1 MKTERIGFSNWSDC
15 DFTLAHQLWGEKD
28 VTKFICATGEF
39 TENDIRNRLNI
50 EICNGKDF
58 HVQYWPIFEIT
69 TGELIGC
76 CGVRPFKSK
85 QHSYE
90 IGFHLRKRYW
100 GQGYAHEAAK
110 AVIHYCFSKLNADK
124 LFAGHHPHNV
134 GSKKLL
140 VRLGFQY
147 IGDNFY
153 EPTGLYHPS
162 YEMTATRLKL

>member
-1 MKTERIGFSNWSDC
+1 MT
-15 DFTLAHQLWGEKD
+15 
-28 VTKFICATGEF
+28 TGEF
-39 TENDIRNRLNI
+39 
-50 EICNGKDF
+50 
-58 HVQYWPIFEIT
+58 
-69 TGELIGC
+69 IGC

-110 AVIHYCFSKLNADK
+110 TVINYCFSKLNADK
-124 LFAGHHPHNV
+124 LFAGHHPQNV

-140 VRLGFQY
+140 VRLGFEY

-153 EPTGLYHPS
+153 EPTGLYLWNLETEKWVSILEKYFHI
-162 YEMTATRLKL
+162 YLKKDIYYNQHEQYNRLFLLVNK